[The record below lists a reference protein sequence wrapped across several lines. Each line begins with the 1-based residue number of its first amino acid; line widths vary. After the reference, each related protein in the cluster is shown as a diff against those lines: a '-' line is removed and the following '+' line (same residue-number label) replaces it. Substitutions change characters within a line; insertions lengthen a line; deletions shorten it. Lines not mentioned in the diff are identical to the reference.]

1 MAQLYKIC
9 KSQTK
14 VWRDFP
20 NGTHNDTVAEPGY
33 FAYVDDFITQH
44 VAR

>member
-1 MAQLYKIC
+1 MAQLFKIC
-9 KSQTK
+9 RSEPKI
-14 VWRDFP
+14 WREFP

-33 FAYVDDFITQH
+33 FAQIDSFLSQY